1 MSYAHQARPAHRDR
15 APRRRRPLAV
25 AVAAAAALTGLTGPA
40 GGTAAAVPHD
50 DRGPAAATTAAATL
64 ATAATSGA
72 AAAALPDLTSA
83 NRRAPVAGLPDWS
96 RAGYRGGAPLPGP
109 AEAHPDAACHI
120 TAQELASQYGVRAD
134 GGDATAG
141 LQAAVD
147 ALRTGCTPS
156 AGYTRLSSITL
167 PAGRILVTRQLALD
181 ADYMVLRGAGMGQTT
196 LAFRPDADTRYDTLT
211 PDGGDWDE
219 DGMTH
224 GAGKGGWTW
233 PGRGLLRVQ
242 TREVS
247 PKYTSDHASAPAGR
261 KDLFEGSVNQ
271 HWASG
276 VPLRE
281 GSAIGSTQIRLA
293 ANADMSRFKTGA
305 HLWVGAANTAKFY
318 QQQTI
323 TDPSTYVNLHM
334 RQQIF
339 QIAAVDTTG
348 KNLTLDKPLEYD
360 LPLNSTSDGSAPID
374 GTVYP
379 SRVTPLK
386 VVQGIGIEDLSI
398 TQELDGMPRL
408 GGGTYDVEPADAQ
421 ANFGNIAPEYAQ
433 HGIVLKWAAN
443 VWIRR
448 VGTRMTGSHAVVTES
463 AKNIQVQES
472 SFDGSWN
479 KGKGGNGY
487 FRGSRV
493 WDSLYAYNTS
503 RNLRHFTFQWSASD
517 NVVVGNDF
525 DSDLNLHGGW
535 ERRNLFENN
544 RAAVPFENSSK
555 NCRAN
560 CGEEGGGTP
569 DDSTWWPIWWG
580 AGRKAVKWSGAT
592 GPQNVF
598 YGNDLSKQTAAG
610 GAYQP
615 YYADRRRLYQLGSAA
630 ADASAYQHLTENG
643 APVPDWA
650 GRENLDYSRA
660 PHAGVNATR
669 TDSSGSLFLKSTAP
683 GPGGDTEAPS
693 VPGAPRSTGTTADSV
708 SLAWDASTDDQG
720 VTGYDVYR
728 GGTLAGTTTSTAYTD
743 TGLTASTAYSY
754 TVKARDAAG
763 NTSAASGTV
772 SATTRSGGGTPAPA
786 LVSRGRP
793 ATASSVETA
802 GFEAS
807 RAVDGD
813 GGTRWA
819 SAEGVDPQW
828 LRVDLGSAHDISR
841 VRLGWEAA
849 YGRAYRIQTSNDG
862 TNWTDVHSTA
872 TGDGGVDDLTVTGT
886 GRYVRILGTARGT
899 AYGYSLWEFEVY
911 GSPAPAGGGGPV
923 VDVSTA
929 GQLQSA
935 LANAQPGQTIRLAA
949 GEYRGSFVTQRA
961 GTAAA
966 PITLTGPP
974 NAVLVNDGP
983 SGTAPSCP
991 VPTAGWDSGYGLW
1004 LYGAPY
1010 WRLTGFTVKESK
1022 KGVVLDDSPHVTLDG
1037 LSVHHVDEEAVHFR
1051 RSSADGV
1058 LKNATISHTGLVQ
1071 AGYGEAVY
1079 IGSAGSNWACH
1090 GNQGGV
1096 DRSDRVQVLDNRI
1109 GPSVAAEHIDI
1120 KEGTHDGVIRG
1131 NTFDGTGISGA
1142 NSADSWVDAKGVG
1155 YLIEDNTGTFS
1166 SPGTF
1171 ANGYETHNPATT
1183 PSFPNGCGNVWRG
1196 NRSELG
1202 GVGAYAV
1209 RITSTSK
1216 CAADPNVVHASNTVT
1231 NARSGLTNVPVT
1243 P

>member
-1 MSYAHQARPAHRDR
+1 MSYAHQARPAQRDR
-15 APRRRRPLAV
+15 TLRRHRPLAV
-25 AVAAAAALTGLTGPA
+25 ALAVATALSGLTGLA
-40 GGTAAAVPHD
+40 DGTAAAAPDD
-50 DRGPAAATTAAATL
+50 DRARTTATATATTTAAA
-64 ATAATSGA
+64 AI
-72 AAAALPDLTSA
+72 PDLTSA

-96 RAGYRGGAPLPGP
+96 RAGYRGGAALPGP

-134 GGDATAG
+134 GGDATTG
-141 LQAAVD
+141 LQRAVD

-156 AGYTRLSSITL
+156 AGYTRLSSLTL
-167 PAGRILVTRQLALD
+167 PAGRIVVTRQLALD

-196 LAFRPDADTRYDTLT
+196 LAFRPDANTRYDTLT
-211 PDGGDWDE
+211 PDGSDWDE

-247 PKYTSDHASAPAGR
+247 PKYTSDHASAPADR
-261 KDLFEGSVNQ
+261 KDIFEGSVNQ

-281 GSAIGSTQIRLA
+281 GSAIGTTQIRLA
-293 ANADMSRFKTGA
+293 ANANMSRFKVGA

-318 QQQTI
+318 RQQTV
-323 TDPSTYVNLHM
+323 TDTSTYVNLHM

-339 QIAAVDTTG
+339 QIAAVDSTG
-348 KNLTLDKPLEYD
+348 KNLTLDKPLEYE
-360 LPLNSTSDGSAPID
+360 LPLNSTSDGSAAIG

-386 VVQGIGIEDLSI
+386 VVQGVGIEDLSI
-398 TQELDGMPRL
+398 TQELDGMPGL
-408 GGGTYDVEPADAQ
+408 GGGTYDVDPADAE

-463 AKNIQVQES
+463 AKNIQIQES

-560 CGEEGGGTP
+560 CGEEGGGGP
-569 DDSTWWPIWWG
+569 DDSTWWPVWWG
-580 AGRKAVKWSGAT
+580 AGPKAVKWSGAT

-598 YGNDLSKQTAAG
+598 YGNDLSKQTTAG

-615 YYADRRRLYQLGSAA
+615 YYADRRRVYQLGSAA
-630 ADASAYQHLTENG
+630 ADPSAYQHLTENG
-643 APVPDWA
+643 APIPDWA

-669 TDSSGSLFLKSTAP
+669 TDTSGSLFLKSTAP
-683 GPGGDTEAPS
+683 G
-693 VPGAPRSTGTTADSV
+693 
-708 SLAWDASTDDQG
+708 
-720 VTGYDVYR
+720 
-728 GGTLAGTTTSTAYTD
+728 
-743 TGLTASTAYSY
+743 
-754 TVKARDAAG
+754 
-763 NTSAASGTV
+763 
-772 SATTRSGGGTPAPA
+772 GGTPSATPI
-786 LVSRGRP
+786 SRGRP
-793 ATASSVETA
+793 ATASSVESA

-807 RAVDGD
+807 
-813 GGTRWA
+813 
-819 SAEGVDPQW
+819 
-828 LRVDLGSAHDISR
+828 LR
-841 VRLGWEAA
+841 
-849 YGRAYRIQTSNDG
+849 
-862 TNWTDVHSTA
+862 
-872 TGDGGVDDLTVTGT
+872 
-886 GRYVRILGTARGT
+886 
-899 AYGYSLWEFEVY
+899 EFEAY
-911 GSPAPAGGGGPV
+911 GSPAPDDGGPV

-929 GQLQSA
+929 GQLRSA

-966 PITLTGPP
+966 PITLTGPAD
-974 NAVLVNDGP
+974 AVLVNDGP

-991 VPTAGWDSGYGLW
+991 APTAGWDSGYGLW
-1004 LYGAPY
+1004 LYDAPY

-1022 KGVVLDDSPHVTLDG
+1022 KGVVLDNSPHVTLDG

-1058 LKNATISHTGLVQ
+1058 VKNSTITHTGLVQ
-1071 AGYGEAVY
+1071 PGYGEAVY
-1079 IGSAGSNWACH
+1079 VGSAGSNWACH

-1120 KEGTHDGVIRG
+1120 KEGTSDGVIRG
-1131 NTFDGTGISGA
+1131 NTFDGTGISGS

-1171 ANGYETHNPATT
+1171 ANGYETHNPSTT

-1196 NRSELG
+1196 NRSDLG
-1202 GVGAYAV
+1202 GVGAYAI

-1231 NARSGLTNVPVT
+1231 NAGSGLTNVPVT